1 MRPGT
6 TDPGA
11 GDVIVAPATPPGV
24 SALAVVRLSGPRGA
38 VVPLVLRFAPGLGA
52 NPRPRELHRTSLTRT
67 GEGGLEAFDDALAVF
82 FEGPRSPTGEDVVE
96 ISCHG
101 SPAVVALI
109 LAEAQAAGAR
119 MARCGEFTRRA
130 LLAGKV
136 DLAQAE
142 GIALLTAAET
152 RSDARRALGL
162 AKGELSARVSGTR
175 EEILD
180 ALAELEAGLD
190 FAEDTG
196 EANPIS
202 GSRLEALVAMLEP
215 LAGPGSRRVAG
226 RDPIVVL
233 AGAPNAGKST
243 LFNALL
249 GEDRALVAEAPGTTR
264 DAVAETAEIGGV
276 RVRLVDT
283 AGLRD
288 TSDPVEGLG
297 VALSRRTLAGA
308 DLVVYLVDAAAGE
321 SGESD
326 PPAVAESAAV
336 LLVTSRVDLAPAGH
350 RRDPES
356 LAVSARTG
364 TGLRELA
371 AAIAVRLG
379 DSEVEGELLVLERH
393 RGLLGQAAGCLREAQ
408 SLEAPELQAAEL
420 RRALVALAEVTGE
433 GAPEELLDRI
443 FSRFCIGK

>member
-6 TDPGA
+6 TDRGA

-38 VVPLVLRFAPGLGA
+38 VVPLVLRFAPGLGG

-67 GEGGLEAFDDALAVF
+67 GEGGAEAFDDALAVF

-96 ISCHG
+96 ITCHG
-101 SPAVVALI
+101 SPAVVAQI
-109 LAEAQAAGAR
+109 LSEAQAAGAR
-119 MARCGEFTRRA
+119 MARSGEFTRRA

-162 AKGELSARVSGTR
+162 AKGELSARVSLAR

-196 EANPIS
+196 ESNPIS
-202 GSRLEALVAMLEP
+202 GSRLGALAAVLEP
-215 LAGPGSRRVAG
+215 LARPGSRRVAG

-249 GEDRALVAEAPGTTR
+249 GEDRALVAELPGTTR

-283 AGLRD
+283 AGLRE

-308 DLVVYLVDAAAGE
+308 DLVVYLVDAAVA
-321 SGESD
+321 ESD
-326 PPAVAESAAV
+326 PPVVAKSGAV
-336 LLVTSRVDLAPAGH
+336 LLVTSRVDLAPVGH
-350 RRDPES
+350 CPAAES

-364 TGLRELA
+364 TGLPELA

-379 DSEVEGELLVLERH
+379 SADVEGELLVLERH
-393 RGLLGQAAGCLREAQ
+393 RDLLGQAAGCLREAQ

-420 RRALVALAEVTGE
+420 RRALVALGEVTGE

>member
-1 MRPGT
+1 
-6 TDPGA
+6 
-11 GDVIVAPATPPGV
+11 
-24 SALAVVRLSGPRGA
+24 
-38 VVPLVLRFAPGLGA
+38 PLVGRFAPGLGPS
-52 NPRPRELHRTSLTRT
+52 PRPRELRRTILTRT
-67 GEGGLEAFDDALAVF
+67 SEGGEAFDDALAVF
-82 FEGPRSPTGEDVVE
+82 FEGPRSSTGEDVVE
-96 ISCHG
+96 ITCHG

-109 LAEAQAAGAR
+109 LAEARAAGAR
-119 MARCGEFTRRA
+119 MAGSGEFTRRA

-162 AKGELSARVSGTR
+162 AKGELSGRVSAAR

-190 FAEDTG
+190 FAEDAG
-196 EANPIS
+196 APNPIS
-202 GSRLEALVAMLEP
+202 GSRLDALIAVLGP
-215 LAGPGSRRVAG
+215 LASPGSRRVAG
-226 RDPIVVL
+226 RDPVVVL

-249 GEDRALVAEAPGTTR
+249 GEDRALVAELPGTTR

-283 AGLRD
+283 AGLRE

-308 DLVVYLVDAAAGE
+308 DLVVHLVDAA
-321 SGESD
+321 SG
-326 PPAVAESAAV
+326 AVPGDEDLAEGGAV
-336 LLVTSRVDLAPAGH
+336 LAVTSRVDLAPAGLQPAPG
-350 RRDPES
+350 R

-364 TGLRELA
+364 AGLPELA
-371 AAIAVRLG
+371 AAIAVRLL

-393 RGLLGQAAGCLREAQ
+393 RDLLGAAVEALREARG
-408 SLEAPELQAAEL
+408 LEAPELQAAGL

-433 GAPEELLDRI
+433 GAPEELLDRV